1 MTDVKPD
8 FADRYDGLIQSLSA
22 DLVPVKRLRPP
33 ALRALLWLGAMVAA
47 AAVLTPFS
55 DPVAMMQRLAAAPD
69 LWLAVI
75 GSIMTAV
82 LAAVAAFELSL
93 PDRDPKWALLPV
105 PAALLWVGASGL
117 GCLRPWFV
125 PGTHDASLTEAETC
139 LFFILALSIPLS
151 VLLLVMLRQ
160 AHSLWPNLTGAMGGL
175 AVAGASATVL
185 NLFHPYD
192 AAATDLVVH
201 VGAVAIVIMANWAFA
216 GWLFERQR

>member
-1 MTDVKPD
+1 MTNVKPD
-8 FADRYDGLIQSLSA
+8 FVGRYDGLIQSLSA
-22 DLVPVKRLRPP
+22 DLMPIKRLRPP
-33 ALRALLWLGAMVAA
+33 ALRALLWLGAMVTA

-55 DPVAMMQRLAAAPD
+55 DPVAMMQRLTAEPD

-75 GSIMTAV
+75 GSILTAV

-192 AAATDLVVH
+192 AAATDLIVH

-216 GWLFERQR
+216 GWLFERTR